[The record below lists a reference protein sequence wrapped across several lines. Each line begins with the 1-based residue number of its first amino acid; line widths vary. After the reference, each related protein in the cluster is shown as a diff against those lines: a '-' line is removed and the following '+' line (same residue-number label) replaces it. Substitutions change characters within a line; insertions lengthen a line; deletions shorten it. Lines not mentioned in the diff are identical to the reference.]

1 MRVVKLCISFTIFV
15 SISCNLNS
23 LKVYF
28 NGRRFVNNELF
39 IIDYSVIEILDRL
52 TRYTVSLPNYYSRMK

>member
-15 SISCNLNS
+15 LISCNLNS